1 MRAKTLLIILLLITP
16 VIVASETTTLHS
28 SWEPYNATISLDDYT
43 FLLEQGSEESDFEI
57 VRVRMQNESGSTAVQ
72 LDDCNELNNY
82 TFCYDDKSFD
92 NEHEV
97 DIDRSG
103 VLRPGMYIE
112 VEQTVEQRREAAE
125 PTYFIDINMSERDPS
140 EENTGRIA
148 VINQDIPG
156 LFNFSGRLNVPEGIH
171 LEPRD
176 DDVLT
181 AGQDIL
187 ISRSIGSEETV
198 SIPFT
203 YEFRE
208 PKTQLVNFTYSYE
221 SRGETFEG
229 VSTKTVE
236 PLYPYNVQVST
247 DEEAPLYEEHDIELK
262 IQTEADSPQIW
273 LEDTVISIDRNQEL
287 LPHDEFNFGPG
298 RSWHKSRI
306 DTETNSSETYTFTIR
321 PRYTG
326 DTNITYNST
335 IHVGDAFT
343 VPFNGTRIVNSA
355 EPQLNI
361 TSVFPDNVT
370 AGDEYNYTIN
380 ISNPEP
386 YTVYDVDL
394 RGESVLGQLRFR
406 ENNVTPGEEI
416 QINGS
421 HKTSN
426 VEPQRVEMLLETSY
440 RTPTRDLIRHEPIRE
455 QTDLLQVPY
464 DVSFNFTPSN
474 RTPSIGQNI
483 SITVDITNIG
493 RNNLDNLSFTLPNG
507 TTLNKSLE
515 SDEETRLTT
524 INTTYTGE
532 DEFLDFNVYNAELGS
547 RDERFV
553 VSDNMGERAEEL
565 LDLTEDVVE
574 AINERGQN
582 ESDGGEPDEDL
593 SEEELE
599 ELREQYGDNEEEPS
613 EPFFVE
619 LLRTIDEFFEN
630 LFGA

>member
-57 VRVRMQNESGSTAVQ
+57 VRVRMQNKSGSTAVP

-82 TFCYDDKSFD
+82 TFCYDHKSFD

-97 DIDRSG
+97 DIDKSG

-171 LEPRD
+171 LEPEE

-181 AGQDIL
+181 ARQDIL
-187 ISRSIGSEETV
+187 ISRNIGSEETV

-247 DEEAPLYEEHDIELK
+247 DEEAPLYEEHKIELK

-361 TSVFPDNVT
+361 TSMFQDNVT

-386 YTVYDVDL
+386 YTVYDIDL
-394 RGESVLGQLRFR
+394 QGESVLGQLRFR
-406 ENNVTPGEEI
+406 QNNLTPGEEV

-426 VEPQRVEMLLETSY
+426 VEPQLVEMLLETSY
-440 RTPTRDLIRHEPIRE
+440 RTPTRDLISHEPIRE
-455 QTDLLQVPY
+455 QTDLLQTPY

-532 DEFLDFNVYNAELGS
+532 DEFLDFNVYNAELSS
-547 RDERFV
+547 RNERFV

-574 AINERGQN
+574 AIAERGQN